1 MPELPEVETVRRALD
16 ATIRGRTIAR
26 VWLSGLS
33 LREPVAETVPACL
46 AGRRV
51 VALRRIGKYLLIDC
65 DGEVTML
72 SHLGMSGRWLFFATP
87 PDDAPM
93 SHVHARLTFSD
104 GAAAWYQDARRF
116 GLLRVVATARL
127 AHDPSL
133 AALGPDPV
141 TDVLD
146 PTALRQAARASR
158 TPIKSFLLDQSRIA
172 GIGNIYASEILH
184 RAKIDPRR
192 LAGIVSAAQWARI
205 VDETSTVLGEAI
217 DGMGTTFS
225 MYRTVWGE
233 EGQYGERLR
242 VYGRE
247 GDPCATCGRGIR
259 RLVQSGRATYF
270 CTRCQPAGRPPARP
284 PAREPARPAVRAVAA
299 RRHL

>member
-172 GIGNIYASEILH
+172 GI
-184 RAKIDPRR
+184 
-192 LAGIVSAAQWARI
+192 VSAAQWARI

-284 PAREPARPAVRAVAA
+284 PARPAVRAVAA